1 MYPFWE
7 VPGFTSA
14 LFIALIASF
23 HILPS
28 HLATGAFWF
37 NVFLEQKAL
46 KENRPDFLE
55 FIKKYTLLILIFCF
69 VYGSIT
75 GVGIWFSATVA
86 SPRSLSSLI
95 HNYVWGWATEWVFF
109 VIEIVAIY
117 VYYYTLGKI
126 DAKAHLRIGWIY
138 AWAAWISMV
147 IITGILAFMLTS
159 GNWLQTGGFFDGF
172 FNATYW
178 PQLFARTAM
187 MFGIAGMYAI
197 IAAGRLEKGQTREQ
211 VVKLASIWG
220 AIGTIVAVLCSV
232 WFVVKMPE
240 AAKGLGI
247 GGGLPYLKKLLYVAA
262 GGFGIVFLYFLLGI
276 SVPKVPGTYSGILM
290 IIVFFAGIFAI
301 EGFREGVRRPYIIS
315 GYMYGNQIIASDV
328 PGKGIK
334 AEVASMKENGF
345 LENLY
350 FLPDEAKKQ
359 SQAGKL
365 SAGRMIALHQCGNC
379 HSFEKNANVRS
390 IPVLLERIS
399 MTSAEDIAMFL
410 DTLDGGYAYM
420 PPFAGT
426 DDDKQAAAAWLAS
439 ICK

>member
-37 NVFLEQKAL
+37 NVFIEQKAL

-55 FIKKYTLLILIFCF
+55 FIRKYTLLILIFCF

-75 GVGIWFSATVA
+75 GVGIWFSATIA

-126 DAKAHLRIGWIY
+126 DVKAHLRIGWIY
-138 AWAAWISMV
+138 AWAAWISMI
-147 IITGILAFMLTS
+147 IITGILAFMLS
-159 GNWLQTGGFFDGF
+159 GGKWLVTGGFFDGF
-172 FNATYW
+172 FNDTYW
-178 PQLFARTAM
+178 PQLFLRTALM
-187 MFGIAGMYAI
+187 CGIAGMYAI
-197 IAAGRLEKGQTREQ
+197 IAAGRLEKPETREAI
-211 VVKLASIWG
+211 VRLASVWG
-220 AIGTIVAVLCSV
+220 AIGTLLTVLMSV
-232 WFVVKMPE
+232 WFVVKMPQ
-240 AAKGLGI
+240 AAKDLGLGA
-247 GGGLPYLKKLLYVAA
+247 GLPYLKHLLYVAA
-262 GGFGIVFLYFLLGI
+262 GGFGAVFLYFLLGI

-290 IIVFFAGIFAI
+290 IAVLFAGIFAT
-301 EGFREGVRRPYIIS
+301 EGFREGVRRPYIIN
-315 GYMYGNQIIASDV
+315 GYMYGNQIVASDV

-334 AEVASMKENGF
+334 AELASMKENGF
-345 LENLY
+345 LSSLY
-350 FLPDEAKKQ
+350 FLPDEAKK
-359 SQAGKL
+359 SSDAGRL
-365 SAGRMIALHQCGNC
+365 AAGRMIALHQCGNC
-379 HSFEKNANVRS
+379 HSFEKNARLRS
-390 IPVLLERIS
+390 LPVFLDRIG
-399 MTSAEDIAMFL
+399 MTAEEDIAVFL
-410 DTLDGGYAYM
+410 DALEGYAYM